1 MNKRIKKIINLRPLS
16 SNRFKTIYVTSL
28 ILIVGLLARLI
39 NLQLFNASILKN
51 KAIAIQVKK
60 TNVLKQRR
68 PIVDRNNRLIAFD
81 KPLYKLWA
89 HPRYFN
95 FPGDESKKIR
105 SIQEVINKLDHLD
118 WFSLYYCEAQFHLEG
133 IVQF

>member
-1 MNKRIKKIINLRPLS
+1 MNKIIKKKIIHLRPLAS
-16 SNRFKTIYVTSL
+16 IRFKSIYFTSL
-28 ILIVGLLARLI
+28 ILTIGLLAKLI
-39 NLQLFNASILKN
+39 NLQLFNASTLKN

-68 PIVDRNNRLIAFD
+68 PIVDRNNKLIAFD

-95 FPGDESKKIR
+95 FPGDESKRIR
-105 SIQEVINKLDHLD
+105 TIQEVIKKNIKYLK
-118 WFSLYYCEAQFHLEG
+118 Y
-133 IVQF
+133 